1 MSNASQAQKSKAT
14 LIPLM
19 SALIVVQALALG
31 YSLYPNQVNE
41 AGTVA
46 AAAAEASNF
55 QAGARGIEPLGN
67 QDAGPEPTDPAP
79 VGIILTEAPVIEP
92 VRVKLKVHDYQF
104 YRPDDRY
111 RVVRPA
117 PKKLER
123 FPVKR
128 FGQFGFGLIL
138 EGENTGQELL
148 NEPVLSG
155 HFIFHTATGPL
166 ACELTPVQNHLSLDT
181 SHSRYLWV
189 DESADEA
196 ERVWRPGETI
206 RWVLYRECFETF
218 AFEKGIE
225 KVSLHLM
232 VEMKVGP
239 LDGKKVRSSPV
250 EINLPGGVLS
260 AQPIQRNDGV
270 LAFLSG
276 QNLIE
281 LHGRHFKKSTL
292 FQEQKMVTDFTF
304 KPLMGTTLPLRVD
317 VDSGFNVDVD
327 VARMVSWHQHPRA
340 RKGMRV
346 VEMKAKLNL
355 NTDEET
361 QKVEQEIALAEE
373 KTKSL
378 YDEMVAA
385 ETQYALLKDQVS
397 ANRTLWPDVNEAKK
411 NYQRK
416 RWAYRR
422 MATEAQRVRLRK
434 KKEVERIRMRRAKML
449 PCDKFRLATDRGWV
463 KPMDALDVRKRCQFL
478 RVEDEVEVLLTYRI
492 NRYEVPIALGYQV
505 GSEHRLHP
513 LASKRWLRF
522 DPR

>member
-1 MSNASQAQKSKAT
+1 MSDTSQAQKSKSP
-14 LIPLM
+14 IIFLM
-19 SALIVVQALALG
+19 GTLIVVQAIALG
-31 YSLYPNQVNE
+31 FSLVPSPMSESPVL
-41 AGTVA
+41 VA
-46 AAAAEASNF
+46 EEEQSHFKPRPAKVVAVK
-55 QAGARGIEPLGN
+55 PL
-67 QDAGPEPTDPAP
+67 DAGPKPERPAS
-79 VGIILTEAPVIEP
+79 VGIVLTEAPVIEP
-92 VRVKLKVHDYQF
+92 VRIKLRVHDYQF

-117 PKKLER
+117 PKKLKR

-138 EGENTGQELL
+138 EGDNTGSELL

-155 HFIFHTATGPL
+155 HFIFHTASGAL
-166 ACELTPVQNHLSLDT
+166 DCAVEPVANHLSLDT

-189 DESADEA
+189 DESRNPA

-206 RWVLYRECFETF
+206 RWVLYEECFEAF
-218 AFEKGIE
+218 AFEKGVE
-225 KVSLHLM
+225 KVALHLK

-239 LDGKKVRSSPV
+239 QDGKKVTSSPI

-260 AQPIQRNDGV
+260 AQPIQRDDGV

-276 QNLIE
+276 QNVIE
-281 LHGRHFKKSTL
+281 LHGQHHKKNTL
-292 FQEQKMVTDFTF
+292 FKQKKMATDFTF
-304 KPLMGTTLPLRVD
+304 KPLLKTTLPLRVD
-317 VDSGFNVDVD
+317 VADGFKVDVE
-327 VARMVSWHQHPRA
+327 VERLLSWHEHPRA

-346 VEMKAKLNL
+346 VELKAKLNL
-355 NTDEET
+355 NTDTESQKAEE
-361 QKVEQEIALAEE
+361 EIAMAEAQT
-373 KTKSL
+373 KTL

-385 ETQYALLKDQVS
+385 DTQYTLLRDQAS
-397 ANRTLWPDVNEAKK
+397 QDRTLWPEVNDAKRT
-411 NYQRK
+411 YQKK

-422 MATEAQRVRLRK
+422 MATEAQRVRMK
-434 KKEVERIRMRRAKML
+434 KKREVERLRMKRARQL

-463 KPMDALDVRKRCQFL
+463 KPMDALDVKKRCQFL

-505 GSEHRLHP
+505 GAENRLHP
-513 LASKRWLRF
+513 LASQRWLSF